1 MHSWVIAIEEE
12 DSLTL
17 LNIAKDLGT
26 IRLALSWGSSL
37 AIVDIRESLDK
48 EVVTYEDDVRKRRS
62 FELLPCTGYVG
73 LKIRHSLIPSLYMRC
88 SKPVRKL
95 NDRVNVHSTT
105 GVKLKELRFLVAKS
119 ELEI

>member
-48 EVVTYEDDVRKRRS
+48 EVVTYEDDVRKRRC
-62 FELLPCTGYVG
+62 FELLP
-73 LKIRHSLIPSLYMRC
+73 
-88 SKPVRKL
+88 RKG
-95 NDRVNVHSTT
+95 RVCRPQNQ
-105 GVKLKELRFLVAKS
+105 A
-119 ELEI
+119 

>member
-48 EVVTYEDDVRKRRS
+48 EVVTYEDDVSKRRS
-62 FELLPCTGYVG
+62 FELLPCKG
-73 LKIRHSLIPSLYMRC
+73 
-88 SKPVRKL
+88 
-95 NDRVNVHSTT
+95 RVSRPQNQ
-105 GVKLKELRFLVAKS
+105 A
-119 ELEI
+119 